1 MFNWLKQSK
10 SSIEIAGGIIVIIGA
25 IYGGIQYFN
34 QLISEQVRQRSIIMD
49 LSVSNANGSFDET
62 ISIWKSISSSI
73 SKESFNT
80 PAKLM
85 LYDILLF
92 AVANSQYA
100 YENKNILSDF
110 PSRYDVSIPETPIR
124 IQTSGWIDLLS
135 DDCEAAKIKFL
146 KAIQL
151 SKIKNSG
158 LIEKDAQRG
167 NFYCALMN
175 GNQADFENYKEQLKN
190 KYYYNLDGLADEI
203 FQAKGTSF
211 YVQLDRLSD
220 GTFSNNTESF
230 ISGIKNNQIV
240 TLKQRNSKP
249 TTSK

>member
-25 IYGGIQYFN
+25 IYGGTQYFN
-34 QLISEQVRQRSIIMD
+34 QLLSEQVRQRSIIMD
-49 LSVSNANGSFDET
+49 LSVSNANGNYDET
-62 ISIWKSISSSI
+62 ISIWKSISSNI
-73 SKESFNT
+73 NKEYFNT

-85 LYDILLF
+85 LYDILLY

-135 DDCEAAKIKFL
+135 DDCEAAKIKFS
-146 KAIQL
+146 KAIRL
-151 SKIKNSG
+151 SKIKN
-158 LIEKDAQRG
+158 IETIARDAQRG

-175 GNQADFENYKEQLKN
+175 GNQTDFENYEEQLKS
-190 KYYYNLDGLADEI
+190 KYYYNLDGLADEV
-203 FQAKGTSF
+203 FQTKGTSF
-211 YVQLDRLSD
+211 YVQLDKLSD
-220 GTFSNNTESF
+220 GAFSKNTDSF
-230 ISGIKNNQIV
+230 INGVKNNQTV
-240 TLKQRNSKP
+240 TLTERNRKS